1 MRPAA
6 LSLTLW
12 ALGVSPLLGQN
23 PAPPQPSAGET
34 PTLEV
39 ERSHGFAATGVGA
52 LGARGWEVATEGDS
66 ARLRAEDGRVL
77 ILRAGLPFVRSGE
90 AIIQLVNAPYLADE
104 TLFVPIQLIHE
115 VEGEPHEDVPGA
127 RVVVIDAGHGG
138 RDLGALG
145 YGGSQE
151 KDVALS
157 MALALAQEL
166 GRLPRYEVYL
176 TRDTDVFIPLW
187 DRGPLATELK
197 GSRPGVFISLH
208 ANSNPNSRQ
217 ISGFE
222 TYFLAEARTDHERR
236 MAAIENATPGE
247 NGSEAL
253 PDSDLSFILKELI
266 NLDHQHWSAH
276 LAGLVQGELAAV
288 HPGRSRGVAQA
299 PLAVIT
305 NTLMPAILVEIGF
318 ITNAEEEALLGRKDF
333 HTAAAGALA
342 RAVDTF
348 FEGFPPGTGWT
359 PVGIP

>member
-1 MRPAA
+1 MRSVA
-6 LSLTLW
+6 LSLVLW
-12 ALGVSPLLGQN
+12 ALGISPVSGQN
-23 PAPPQPSAGET
+23 PDPPPPPAGET

-39 ERSHGFAATGVGA
+39 ERSRGFAATRVAA
-52 LGARGWEVATEGDS
+52 LGAWGWNVTTAGDS
-66 ARLRAEDGRVL
+66 ALLRTKDGRVL
-77 ILRAGLPFVRSGE
+77 TLRAGLPFVRSDE
-90 AIIQLVNAPYLADE
+90 AIIQLVNAPYLADQ

-115 VEGEPHEDVPGA
+115 VEGEPGEDVPSA

-145 YGGSQE
+145 YGGTQE

-157 MALALAQEL
+157 IALALAQEL

-176 TRDTDVFIPLW
+176 TRDADVFIPVW

-222 TYFLAEARTDHERR
+222 TYFLAEARSDHERR
-236 MAAIENATPGE
+236 MAAIENAPPGE
-247 NGSEAL
+247 NGSGAL
-253 PDSDLSFILKELI
+253 PGSDLSFILKELI

-288 HPGRSRGVAQA
+288 HPGRNRGVAQA

-318 ITNAEEEALLGRKDF
+318 ITNAEEEGLLGRKDF
-333 HTAAAGALA
+333 HTAAAGALS

-348 FEGFPPGTGWT
+348 FEGYPPGTGRP

>member
-1 MRPAA
+1 MRAAA
-6 LSLTLW
+6 LGLALW
-12 ALGVSPLLGQN
+12 VLGVSPVLGQN
-23 PAPPQPSAGET
+23 PEPPPSSTDEAPAVD
-34 PTLEV
+34 V
-39 ERSHGFAATGVGA
+39 ERSHGFAATRVSA
-52 LGARGWEVATEGDS
+52 LGAWGWEVATEGDS

-77 ILRAGLPFVRSGE
+77 VLRAGLPFVRSDD
-90 AIIQLVNAPYLADE
+90 AIVQLVNAPYVAED
-104 TLFVPIQLIHE
+104 TLFVPLQLIHE
-115 VEGEPHEDVPGA
+115 IRDEPDDGIPPV

-157 MALALAQEL
+157 LALALAEEL
-166 GRLPRYEVYL
+166 GDRPRYEVHL
-176 TRDTDVFIPLW
+176 TRDTDVFIPVW

-197 GSRPGVFISLH
+197 GNRPGVFISLH

-217 ISGFE
+217 IRGFE

-236 MAAIENATPGE
+236 MAAIENASPGDD
-247 NGSEAL
+247 GQEAL

-276 LAGLVQGELAAV
+276 LAGLVQDELAQV

-318 ITNAEEEALLGRKDF
+318 ITNAEEETLLSRKDF

-342 RAVDTF
+342 RALDTF
-348 FEGFPPGTGWT
+348 FEGYPPRAGRTRL
-359 PVGIP
+359 GIP